1 MYKKK
6 LIWIIIYIEIVNKMT
21 FQTSTFTAFIGS
33 QYNHQQGTCYFL
45 TESDGN
51 RLEMLLHSD
60 NYIISRP
67 KRTDDWDYGS
77 TYHVVTSNN
86 EFVEGNQVVIEQRLP
101 INDD

>member
-1 MYKKK
+1 MSFY
-6 LIWIIIYIEIVNKMT
+6 
-21 FQTSTFTAFIGS
+21 TSTFTAFIGS
-33 QYNHQQGTCYFL
+33 PYDHQTGKCYFL

-67 KRTDDWDYGS
+67 KRTDDPDYGS

-86 EFVEGNQVVIEQRLP
+86 EFIEGNQVVIEKRTP
-101 INDD
+101 ISDDLDLDE

>member
-1 MYKKK
+1 M
-6 LIWIIIYIEIVNKMT
+6 ITIFIYNQINRKMT
-21 FQTSTFTAFIGS
+21 NQTSTFTAFIGS
-33 QYNHQQGTCYFL
+33 QYNHQQGKCYFL

-77 TYHVVTSNN
+77 TYHVVTSSD
-86 EFVEGNQVVIEQRLP
+86 EFVEGNQVVIEKRLP

>member
-1 MYKKK
+1 M
-6 LIWIIIYIEIVNKMT
+6 ITIFIYNQINRKMT
-21 FQTSTFTAFIGS
+21 NQTSRFTAFIGS
-33 QYNHQQGTCYFL
+33 QYNHQQGKCYFL
-45 TESDGN
+45 NESDGN

-77 TYHVVTSNN
+77 TYHVVTSSD
-86 EFVEGNQVVIEQRLP
+86 EFIEGNQVVIEKRIP